1 MMTKTKTFEESMDRL
16 DSIVNLLEKNE
27 VGLEKSLELFEEG
40 LKLCKTLNYDLENF
54 ETKISELSLN
64 NGNNDDKWFWNLLI

>member
-1 MMTKTKTFEESMDRL
+1 MTKTKTFEESMDRL

-64 NGNNDDKWFWNLLI
+64 NGNNDDK